1 MSREY
6 QYYGLFVA
14 HSDQPEQWEIIPLL
28 GETFSDA
35 SNEADDICSFN
46 TRVDSCLWIDSRE
59 NLESLQRA
67 LALLPTA
74 EAITYD

>member
-1 MSREY
+1 MSKEY
-6 QYYGLFVA
+6 KYYGLFVTYA
-14 HSDQPEQWEIIPLL
+14 DQPEQWEVIPLL

-35 SNEADDICSFN
+35 SNEADDICFAC
-46 TRVDSCLWIDSRE
+46 TRVDSCLWIDSWE